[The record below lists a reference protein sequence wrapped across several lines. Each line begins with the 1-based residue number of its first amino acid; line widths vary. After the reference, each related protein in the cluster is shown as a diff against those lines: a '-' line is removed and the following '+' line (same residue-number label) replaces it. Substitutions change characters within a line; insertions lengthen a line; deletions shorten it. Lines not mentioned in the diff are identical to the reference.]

1 MVSAYDWGTAPEG
14 LATRRQLRALGLR
27 PAGQEPIILRC
38 RPCGYWPGRVCT
50 RPTYLYRIDRAKP
63 VRPMTLAQERALDRA
78 MEARTRC
85 PKCRRRYHHCLP
97 LRTLGSCFL
106 RTTGIGAGGQGI
118 SDISQDRLSP
128 HAVRRSGEREIS
140 TSTVS
145 VSPEG
150 YPLVER
156 GSRRPTKGIIGA
168 P

>member
-1 MVSAYDWGTAPEG
+1 MEHSSSAQPECPPRLRLATTSRFASGRPSESANPPVSAYDWGIAPEG

-97 LRTLGSCFL
+97 LRTLGSCL
-106 RTTGIGAGGQGI
+106 ECHDGTRADP
-118 SDISQDRLSP
+118 SSYVHD
-128 HAVRRSGEREIS
+128 SGHD
-140 TSTVS
+140 
-145 VSPEG
+145 
-150 YPLVER
+150 L
-156 GSRRPTKGIIGA
+156 A
-168 P
+168 A

>member
-1 MVSAYDWGTAPEG
+1 MPQPPRTNPRASSPHNPPSASAFPTRRPSDPANRLVSAYDWGTAPEG

-50 RPTYLYRIDRAKP
+50 RPAYLYRIDRAKP

-97 LRTLGSCFL
+97 LRTLGSCL
-106 RTTGIGAGGQGI
+106 ECHDGTPADPATYI
-118 SDISQDRLSP
+118 
-128 HAVRRSGEREIS
+128 
-140 TSTVS
+140 
-145 VSPEG
+145 
-150 YPLVER
+150 
-156 GSRRPTKGIIGA
+156 A
-168 P
+168 PAPGHGLAA